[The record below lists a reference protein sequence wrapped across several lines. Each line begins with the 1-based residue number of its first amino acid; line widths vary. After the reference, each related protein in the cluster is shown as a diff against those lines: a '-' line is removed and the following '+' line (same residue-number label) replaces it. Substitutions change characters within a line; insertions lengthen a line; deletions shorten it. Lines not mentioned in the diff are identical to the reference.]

1 MKYTVYILY
10 SDKHDKHYTGYS
22 TDWATRLKSHNE
34 FGHGWTSRYRPWR
47 IIFTKEFEDKAAAM
61 LYEQWLKTGVGRE
74 FTIPALHQRYTLF
87 SNVIKLYPK
96 VSTPTQQII

>member
-22 TDWATRLKSHNE
+22 TDWVTRLKSHNE

-74 FTIPALHQRYTLF
+74 Y
-87 SNVIKLYPK
+87 IKKLPH
-96 VSTPTQQII
+96 